1 MYNVKGYYK
10 KNKRKSNYKCAWFHH
25 FLYLYYF
32 LYTLS
37 GSMTIDWPLF
47 SSYIMSLCLNCF
59 ASFFTI
65 ASFTRLV
72 VFCFYYYYYSLYSFI
87 YFRFLVGFVFFLS
100 KVNFLLLCSIKSFRL
115 YNIVFFSVIDS
126 FLMGCKNVCV
136 FYVCLLDGNSGE
148 FSIFNCWNQ
157 SRSNIF
163 SGLVQF
169 LKNCLLIDDMAL
181 HFYEQHSYV
190 FYSILSN
197 SLFTRNLHTDVKI

>member
-1 MYNVKGYYK
+1 M
-10 KNKRKSNYKCAWFHH
+10 
-25 FLYLYYF
+25 
-32 LYTLS
+32 
-37 GSMTIDWPLF
+37 PLF
-47 SSYIMSLCLNCF
+47 LQSHRSLDWL
-59 ASFFTI
+59 SF
-65 ASFTRLV
+65 
-72 VFCFYYYYYSLYSFI
+72 VFIIIIILFI
-87 YFRFLVGFVFFLS
+87 HLFIFVFWLDLFFFLS

-136 FYVCLLDGNSGE
+136 FYVCLLDGNSDE

-169 LKNCLLIDDMAL
+169 LKNCFLIDDGAL